1 MGCRQAWLL
10 IPKVYLH
17 PLRVFSMTIYGHS
30 HILYHPSIA
39 KRALSFPKHPMT
51 NHPPTTS
58 GKAQHLIRISKIL
71 WTIQGA
77 IIQSISFQ
85 MKCSSASLL
94 LCCLATPHSPVSL
107 RIFTAVSMNIVMEH
121 TSILHVLSTRMQPL
135 NTLSI
140 LTAPRILL
148 SKHTAAEHQW

>member
-1 MGCRQAWLL
+1 
-10 IPKVYLH
+10 
-17 PLRVFSMTIYGHS
+17 
-30 HILYHPSIA
+30 
-39 KRALSFPKHPMT
+39 
-51 NHPPTTS
+51 
-58 GKAQHLIRISKIL
+58 
-71 WTIQGA
+71 
-77 IIQSISFQ
+77 
-85 MKCSSASLL
+85 L

-148 SKHTAAEHQW
+148 SKHTAAEHQ